1 MDECGRWMSADS
13 SFKKFALKGEERA
26 VARGGIRV
34 HRIQGNLVRFFF
46 FFTISKDWIM
56 FPC

>member
-26 VARGGIRV
+26 VARGASG
-34 HRIQGNLVRFFF
+34 
-46 FFTISKDWIM
+46 FTEFKGT
-56 FPC
+56 